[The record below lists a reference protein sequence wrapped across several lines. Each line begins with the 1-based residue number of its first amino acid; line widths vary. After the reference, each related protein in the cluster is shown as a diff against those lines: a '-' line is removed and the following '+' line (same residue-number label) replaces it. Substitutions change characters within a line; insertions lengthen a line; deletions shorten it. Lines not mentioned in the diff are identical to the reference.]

1 MAALGDGLGR
11 AGRKGERDP
20 AGGRRRGLGGEG
32 ERRPGTGTGTALTNG
47 GGGGELSIPSP
58 AMAQTGETRKMGR
71 VGEMRVWGHLS
82 VAVFS

>member
-32 ERRPGTGTGTALTNG
+32 ERQPAAEQPAAGKEAASGWCERRER
-47 GGGGELSIPSP
+47 ELC
-58 AMAQTGETRKMGR
+58 RRGR
-71 VGEMRVWGHLS
+71 DKGRGACEAAFRQW
-82 VAVFS
+82 